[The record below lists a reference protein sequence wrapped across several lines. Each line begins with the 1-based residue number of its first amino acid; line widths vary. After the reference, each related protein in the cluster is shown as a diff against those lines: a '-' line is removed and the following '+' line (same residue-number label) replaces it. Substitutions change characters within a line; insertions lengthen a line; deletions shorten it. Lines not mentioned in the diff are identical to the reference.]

1 MKNSICKNCNNQFS
15 GSYCSN
21 CGQRVI
27 ANKRLKFKDI
37 VNDFVDNAFNIHK
50 GLFYTFWN
58 LIIKPGIVGRAFV
71 SGQRKRFTNPVRYLI
86 IAVAIQAFMDYWFLN
101 PELTEQPDFISFP
114 FLSENVNNS
123 MANWNHILA
132 TQYSL
137 IHNLSMILIY
147 PAAFLVLFKKLKY
160 NFTELL
166 TVNFYYFSTGLI
178 LTLFAITVFYG
189 ITGNNIPV
197 PVIILVTMSYVI
209 WSNMSF
215 FNNEKFL
222 KRLLKV
228 ITAMLFFILF
238 RVFFMVY
245 ILSVLFPINQ

>member
-1 MKNSICKNCNNQFS
+1 MKNTCKNCKTDFS

-21 CGQRVI
+21 CGQRAI
-27 ANKRLKFKDI
+27 ANNRLQFKDI
-37 VNDFVDNAFNIHK
+37 VNDFADNAFNIHK

-58 LIIKPGIVGRAFV
+58 LIIKPGMVGRAFI

-86 IAVAIQAFMDYWFLN
+86 IAVALQAFMDYWFLN

-114 FLSENVNNS
+114 FLSDSVNNS
-123 MANWNHILA
+123 MAHWNHILA
-132 TQYSL
+132 TKYSL
-137 IHNLSMILIY
+137 IHNLSMILIF

-178 LTLFAITVFYG
+178 LTLFTIISFNV
-189 ITGNNIPV
+189 ITGNSIPV
-197 PVIILVTMSYVI
+197 PVIILVTMLYVI

-215 FNNEKFL
+215 FNNVNVW
-222 KRLLKV
+222 KRLIKV
-228 ITAMLFFILF
+228 VVAMLLFMLF
-238 RVFFMVY
+238 RVFFVVY
-245 ILSVLFPINQ
+245 ALSAVFPIE